1 MKKKIL
7 SVLLCMSILG
17 TLLVGCSSKIDETT
31 STETASQEATTEA
44 PAEEATDTAA
54 TDTSTDTTEA
64 KTGGLKYAYCTST
77 LNNPFMTTIGDALKA
92 ACEADGNELII
103 YDPQYD
109 QAKQIS
115 QVEDAITQGV
125 AGIFLLPVDSD
136 GVKSVLEAAKA
147 KNIPVIAIDNPVS
160 DTDLVAANVASDNFN
175 AGYII
180 GEAMVEDFPDGAKIA
195 VIDSPTM
202 VACVDRF
209 DGFIKALEDKGMKDK
224 FEIVAQQDAQASLE
238 KAMPIAEN
246 ILQANPDVQA
256 FYGIN
261 DPTALGII
269 ATLKAA
275 GKVAGKDGVMVY
287 GVDGSPDG
295 KTAIKDTTLAVTA
308 AQSPVGLANTSY
320 EKINEVIAGGTIDS
334 DIKVDTF
341 RIDASNVDTYG
352 TDGWQ

>member
-1 MKKKIL
+1 MRKFL
-7 SVLLCMSILG
+7 SVLLSVVMVSA
-17 TLLVGCSSKIDETT
+17 LLVGCGNSAQENKTDKTPQDGTKTTVTPVATPGTTPKEDEKGD
-31 STETASQEATTEA
+31 SGKE
-44 PAEEATDTAA
+44 
-54 TDTSTDTTEA
+54 
-64 KTGGLKYAYCTST
+64 GLTFAYCTST
-77 LNNPFMTTIGDALKA
+77 LNNPFMTTIGDALKK
-92 ACEADGNELII
+92 ACEAEGHKLIT

-109 QAKQIS
+109 QSTQIS
-115 QVEDAITQGV
+115 QIEDAITQGV
-125 AGIFLLPVDSD
+125 AGIFLLAVDSD
-136 GVKSVLEAAKA
+136 GVKTVLESAKA
-147 KNIPVIAIDNPVS
+147 KSVPVIAIDNPVS
-160 DTDLVAANVASDNFN
+160 DVELVAANVASDNFN

-180 GEAMVEDFPDGAKIA
+180 GEAMMEDFPDGAKIA
-195 VIDSPTM
+195 IIDSPTM

-209 DGFIKALEDKGMKDK
+209 EGFMKAIKDKGMTEK
-224 FEIVAQQDAQASLE
+224 FEICAQQDAQASLE

-246 ILQANPDVQA
+246 MLQANPDIQA

-275 GKVAGKDGVMVY
+275 GKAVGKDGIKVY

-295 KTAIKDTTLAVTA
+295 KQALVDGTLDVTS

-320 EKINEVIAGGTIDS
+320 SNMKTVLDGGKIES

-341 RIDASNVDTYG
+341 RIDAENVSKYG

>member
-1 MKKKIL
+1 MKKKKALKRMI
-7 SVLLCMSILG
+7 VLGLA
-17 TLLVGCSSKIDETT
+17 LVLAVSAMAGCASKP
-31 STETASQEATTEA
+31 TEEA
-44 PAEEATDTAA
+44 PGNTQETPGTAG
-54 TDTSTDTTEA
+54 
-64 KTGGLKYAYCTST
+64 TGEKGGRVFAYCTST

-92 ACEADGNELII
+92 SCEKNGDELII

-125 AGIFLLPVDSD
+125 DGIFLLPVDSD
-136 GVKSVLEAAKA
+136 GVKSVLESAAA
-147 KNIPVIAIDNPVS
+147 KNIPVIAIDNPVK

-175 AGYII
+175 AGRII
-180 GEAMVEDFPDGAKIA
+180 GESMIADFPEGAKIA

-209 DGFIKALEDKGMKDK
+209 EGFMKALEEAGVKDK
-224 FEIVAQQDAQASLE
+224 FEIRAQQDAQASLE

-246 ILQANPDVQA
+246 IIQANPDIQA

-269 ATLKAA
+269 AALKAA
-275 GKVAGKDGVMVY
+275 DKLGNIKIY

-295 KTAIKDTTLAVTA
+295 KAALKDGTLAVTA
-308 AQSPVGLANTSY
+308 AQSPVGLAETSY
-320 EKINEVIAGGTIDS
+320 ENMLKVLNGETIPKEIA
-334 DIKVDTF
+334 VDTF
-341 RIDASNVDTYG
+341 KIDAGNVDQYG
-352 TDGWQ
+352 IDGWQ

>member
-1 MKKKIL
+1 MKKRII
-7 SVLLCMSILG
+7 SVLLCVVMVSAM
-17 TLLVGCSSKIDETT
+17 LVGCSSSKKESATNQTETT
-31 STETASQEATTEA
+31 TGTTSSTATEEKTDSTET
-44 PAEEATDTAA
+44 TA
-54 TDTSTDTTEA
+54 STDSS
-64 KTGGLKYAYCTST
+64 KGGLTFAYCTST

-92 ACEADGNELII
+92 VCEADGNKLIT

-109 QAKQIS
+109 QATQIS

-125 AGIFLLPVDSD
+125 DGIFLLPVDSD
-136 GVKSVLEAAKA
+136 GVKTVLESAKA
-147 KNIPVIAIDNPVS
+147 KGIPVIAIDNPVT
-160 DTDLVAANVASDNFN
+160 DVDLVAANVASDNFN

-180 GEAMVEDFPDGAKIA
+180 GEAMMEDFPNGAKIA

-209 DGFIKALEDKGMKDK
+209 EGFIKALEDKGMKDK
-224 FEIVAQQDAQASLE
+224 FDICAQQDAQASLE

-246 ILQANPDVQA
+246 MLQANPDIQA

-269 ATLKAA
+269 AALKAA
-275 GKVAGKDGVMVY
+275 GKSVGEGGILVY

-295 KTAIKDTTLAVTA
+295 KQSIVDGTLQVTA
-308 AQSPVGLANTSY
+308 AQSPVGLAETSY
-320 EKINEVIAGGTIDS
+320 ENMKTVLAGGTIEK

-341 RIDASNVDTYG
+341 RIDADNVATYG

>member
-1 MKKKIL
+1 MKRKIL
-7 SVLLCMSILG
+7 SVLLSIA
-17 TLLVGCSSKIDETT
+17 LLPTIIAGCSNSAKETT
-31 STETASQEATTEA
+31 
-44 PAEEATDTAA
+44 TAA
-54 TDTSTDTTEA
+54 TTTAAATTAQAEDTTA
-64 KTGGLKYAYCTST
+64 KSGGGLKFAYCTST

-92 ACEADGNELII
+92 ACEKDGNELIV

-125 AGIFLLPVDSD
+125 AGIFLLAVDSS
-136 GVKSVLEAAKA
+136 GVKSVLQEAKKA
-147 KNIPVIAIDNPVS
+147 NIPVIAIDNPVT
-160 DTDLVAANVASDNFN
+160 DTDLVAANIASDNFN

-180 GEAMVEDFPDGAKIA
+180 GQAMIEDFPDGAKIA
-195 VIDSPTM
+195 IIDSPTM

-209 DGFIKALEDKGMKDK
+209 DGFMAALKDANMTDK
-224 FEIVAQQDAQASLE
+224 FNICAQQDAQASLE

-246 ILQANPDVQA
+246 MIQANPDIQA

-269 ATLKAA
+269 AALKAA
-275 GKVAGKDGVMVY
+275 EKLEGVKVY

-295 KTAIKDTTLAVTA
+295 KAALKDGTLAVTA

-320 EKINEVIAGGTIDS
+320 ENILKVIGGETIEKA
-334 DIKVDTF
+334 IAVDTF
-341 RIDASNVDTYG
+341 RIDASNVDQYG
-352 TDGWQ
+352 VDGWQ

>member
-1 MKKKIL
+1 MKKKL
-7 SVLLCMSILG
+7 LGLLLCVAMVSTIFA
-17 TLLVGCSSKIDETT
+17 GCKKNETETSSNEAATQETPAAETKEVATVAPTEAAAATT
-31 STETASQEATTEA
+31 SG
-44 PAEEATDTAA
+44 
-54 TDTSTDTTEA
+54 
-64 KTGGLKYAYCTST
+64 GGLKFAYCTST

-92 ACEADGNELII
+92 ACEADGNELIV

-136 GVKSVLEAAKA
+136 GVKSVLEEAKA
-147 KNIPVIAIDNPVS
+147 KNIPVIAIDNPVT
-160 DTDLVAANVASDNFN
+160 DTSLVAANVASDNFN
-175 AGYII
+175 AGYVV
-180 GEAMVEDFPDGAKIA
+180 GEKMMKDFPDGAKIA

-209 DGFIKALEDKGMKDK
+209 NGFQKALEDKGMKDK
-224 FEIVAQQDAQASLE
+224 FKIAAQQDAQASLE

-246 ILQANPDVQA
+246 ILQANPDIQA

-269 ATLKAA
+269 ASLKAA
-275 GKVAGKDGVMVY
+275 GKTAGKDVIVY

-295 KTAIKDTTLAVTA
+295 KTAIKDGSLALTA
-308 AQSPVGLANTSY
+308 AQSPVGLAQTSY
-320 EKINEVIAGGTIDS
+320 DNIKKVIAGETIES

-341 RIDASNVDTYG
+341 GIDASNVDTYG

>member
-1 MKKKIL
+1 MKKK
-7 SVLLCMSILG
+7 LLSILMIAAMVSA
-17 TLLVGCSSKIDETT
+17 LFAGCGKK
-31 STETASQEATTEA
+31 
-44 PAEEATDTAA
+44 AEE
-54 TDTSTDTTEA
+54 TSAEKPEEA
-64 KTGGLKYAYCTST
+64 KTEEAAEETAEESAGEEAASGEGLTFAYCTST

-92 ACEADGNELII
+92 AVEADGHKLIT

-125 AGIFLLPVDSD
+125 AGIFLLAVDSD
-136 GVKSVLEAAKA
+136 GVKTVLELAQEKG
-147 KNIPVIAIDNPVS
+147 IPVIAIDNPVN
-160 DTDLVAANVASDNFN
+160 DTELIAANVASDNFN

-180 GEAMVEDFPDGAKIA
+180 GESMVEDFPDGAKIA
-195 VIDSPTM
+195 IIDSPTM

-209 DGFIKALEDKGMKDK
+209 DGFVKALEDAGMTDK

-246 ILQANPDVQA
+246 MLQANPDIQA

-275 GKVAGKDGVMVY
+275 GKATGTDGIMVY

-295 KTAIKDTTLAVTA
+295 KQSLVDGDLAVTA
-308 AQSPVGLANTSY
+308 AQSPVGLAETSY
-320 EKINEVIAGGTIDS
+320 ENIKTVISGGTIEK

-341 RIDASNVDTYG
+341 KISADNVADYG